1 MKAQHAGGRHERALE
16 FGVIMFIRKKKR
28 WEIPERLATPEEIFL
43 NRRRFLQ
50 QLGWSGL
57 GLMGGLTSL
66 EAWRNAA
73 AAMPQSS
80 IYSAKRNATYVL
92 DRPITDEFAATHY
105 NNFYEF
111 TTDKRGVADLV
122 GKFKTQPWAIAV
134 KGLVAKPKTFDLDEL
149 IKLMPVE
156 ERLYRFRCVEAWAM
170 AVPWTGFPLKALID
184 LVVPTAKAKFVRMV
198 SFNRP
203 HEAPG
208 MAEQSWYPWPYFE
221 GLRLEEAMNELA
233 FMAIGMYGKPMPKQN
248 GAPVRLV
255 TPWKYG
261 YKSIK
266 SIVEIEFTDKQP
278 PTFWNKIAPGEY
290 DFLSN
295 VDPDVPHPR
304 WSQAIERI
312 IPSMEERPTLKY
324 NGYEE
329 FVAYLYKKS

>member
-1 MKAQHAGGRHERALE
+1 ML
-16 FGVIMFIRKKKR
+16 IRKKKR
-28 WEIPERLATPEEIFL
+28 WGIPERLATPEETFL

-50 QLGWSGL
+50 QLGMGSV
-57 GLMGGLTSL
+57 GLMGGISSL
-66 EAWRNAA
+66 DAWVNAA
-73 AAMPQSS
+73 GVMPQPN
-80 IYSAKRNATYVL
+80 IYPAKRNAKYVL
-92 DRPITDEFAATHY
+92 DRPLTDEFAATHY

-122 GKFKTQPWAIAV
+122 GKFKTQPWTIAI
-134 KGLVAKPKTFDLDEL
+134 KGMVAKPKTFDLDEL

-170 AVPWTGFPLKALID
+170 AVPWTGFPMKALID
-184 LVVPTAKAKFVRMV
+184 LVEPTAKAKFVRMV

-203 HEAPG
+203 NEAPG

-221 GLRLEEAMNELA
+221 GLRLDEAVNELTFA
-233 FMAIGMYGKPMPKQN
+233 AIGLYGKPMPKQN
-248 GAPVRLV
+248 GAPLRLV
-255 TPWKYG
+255 VPWKYG

-278 PTFWNKIAPGEY
+278 PTFWNKIAPSEY
-290 DFLSN
+290 GFLSN

-304 WSQAIERI
+304 WSQAIERM
-312 IPSMEERPTLKY
+312 IPSMEERPTLTY
-324 NGYEE
+324 NGYKE